1 MQKIQIGDLFEIS
14 TPKGYAYFQYVYQK
28 DADSVEMIKVL
39 PGLFAVRPNFSELDI
54 LVSGKELFF
63 IFFPVG
69 AALRKKLISKVDHF
83 STYEFSPP
91 KYMRSGYFIK
101 DKFSWKLVDIE
112 TLKRTPIEVL
122 TPEII
127 NLSPFEC
134 WNDTMLIEK
143 LTEGWTLEQWVR

>member
-63 IFFPVG
+63 IFF
-69 AALRKKLISKVDHF
+69 L
-83 STYEFSPP
+83 
-91 KYMRSGYFIK
+91 
-101 DKFSWKLVDIE
+101 
-112 TLKRTPIEVL
+112 
-122 TPEII
+122 
-127 NLSPFEC
+127 
-134 WNDTMLIEK
+134 
-143 LTEGWTLEQWVR
+143 